1 MEIERGSTRSHY
13 VENCFGKGY
22 GPVVGI
28 AKRCGLMGPG
38 IESRW
43 GRDFPAPVQSGPV
56 AHPASYTMD
65 TGSFPGRGVDHSPT
79 SSAEVKESVSKAIP
93 LLHFWVFV
101 AYSRVKFAL
110 LMDLS

>member
-13 VENCFGKGY
+13 VENCFGRGY

-28 AKRCGLMGPG
+28 ATSYGLDGPG

-43 GRDFPAPVQSGPV
+43 GRDFPAPVQSGPG

-65 TGSFPGRGVDHSPT
+65 TGSFPGVKRPGRGADHPT
-79 SSAEVKESVSKAIP
+79 PPSAEGKE
-93 LLHFWVFV
+93 
-101 AYSRVKFAL
+101 RVKL
-110 LMDLS
+110 YLYSPCGPSWPVLG